1 MKNIKFFIGIFLS
14 LLCVFTCNAQ
24 QNDFPVL
31 KGPYLGQK
39 LPGKIPEYFAPGIVT
54 TRYHEH
60 SAPAVSPDGRWI
72 FWSVFL
78 APLQAEAPQVILYS
92 KRVNGNWSL
101 PEVAPFSGQYM
112 EGGPCFSSDGQKLF
126 FGSCRPLNG
135 KDKPKDWD
143 IWYVNKTPD
152 GWSDP
157 VNLGHPVNSE
167 KDEGQPSITREG
179 TIYFISE
186 NKDYKYDL
194 CISRSRYEN
203 CKYEA
208 PQVLAAPINL
218 KGTYA
223 WCPYIAPDES
233 YLLFASER
241 KDDLG
246 LGDIYLSHRRTDDT
260 WMEPRNLGEPI
271 CSKNQDRFPGISPD
285 GKVLFFTSK
294 RESFG
299 SYYEEPQS
307 LDALKNRYSK
317 PGNGLEDIYW
327 VNIRV
332 IDDLKPKE

>member
-1 MKNIKFFIGIFLS
+1 MKRAVVVFC
-14 LLCVFTCNAQ
+14 LLIITAGMLFPQ
-24 QNDFPVL
+24 KSKFPVL

-39 LPGKIPEYFAPGIVT
+39 PPGKTPEYFAPGIVT

-60 SAPAVSPDGRWI
+60 SAPALSPDGKWI

-78 APLQAEAPQVILYS
+78 APLQTEAPQVILYS
-92 KRVNGNWSL
+92 KRVKEQWSL

-112 EGGPCFSSDGQKLF
+112 EGGPCFSFDGQKLF
-126 FGSCRPLNG
+126 FGSCRSLNG

-143 IWYVNKTPD
+143 IWYVNKTLD
-152 GWSDP
+152 GWSEP
-157 VNLGHPVNSE
+157 VNLGLPVNSE
-167 KDEGQPSITREG
+167 KDERQPSITRDG
-179 TIYFISE
+179 TLYFISE
-186 NKDYKYDL
+186 NKEYKYDL
-194 CISRSRYEN
+194 CISRSRFIN
-203 CKYEA
+203 GKYEA
-208 PQVLAAPINL
+208 PQVLAEPINL
-218 KGTYA
+218 KDTYT

-246 LGDIYLSHRRTDDT
+246 LGDMYISHRRTDDT
-260 WMEPRNLGEPI
+260 WKEPTNLGEPI

-294 RESFG
+294 RKSFG
-299 SYYEEPQS
+299 SYFEKPQS

-327 VNIRV
+327 VDITI
-332 IDDLKPKE
+332 IDDLKPKELK